1 MTLKGRLATL
11 AVVASI
17 WVAMVAGGFSYL
29 IFMMLLV
36 VAGLAAGIAWRWI
49 PGFWKTV
56 ASGAAGGAL
65 AGLVILAPGFRVAMR
80 MVAIMDPSRSP
91 EFSFSGTIFIM
102 IMVGVV
108 MGGLLGTAG
117 ILINRTTNIRSLTA
131 GGGLLGLL
139 TVGVLLGN
147 SGLRGELINLGTGLW
162 INLAMF
168 GIVAIAYGIA
178 TMKVAAR
185 LGSEPG
191 QPHDTTRVDLRA

>member
-1 MTLKGRLATL
+1 MTLKGRIAAL

-17 WVAMVAGGFSYL
+17 LLAMVAGGFSYRV
-29 IFMMLLV
+29 FVSLLV
-36 VAGLAAGIAWRWI
+36 ITVLVAGIAWRWI
-49 PGFWKTV
+49 PRFWKTV
-56 ASGAAGGAL
+56 GSGAAGGAL
-65 AGLVILAPGFRVAMR
+65 AGLVILAPGFRLAMR

-108 MGGLLGTAG
+108 MGGLLGIAG
-117 ILINRTTNIRSLTA
+117 ILFNRTTNIRSSSA

-147 SGLRGELINLGTGLW
+147 SGLRGELVGLGAGLW
-162 INLAMF
+162 LNLAMF
-168 GIVAIAYGIA
+168 GTVAIVYGIA
-178 TMKVAAR
+178 TTKVAGR

-191 QPHDTTRVDLRA
+191 QQRDTARVALRA

>member
-1 MTLKGRLATL
+1 MTLKGRLAAV

-17 WVAMVAGGFSYL
+17 WAAMVAGGFSYRVF
-29 IFMMLLV
+29 ISLLV
-36 VAGLAAGIAWRWI
+36 VAGLAAGIAPRWI

-56 ASGAAGGAL
+56 ASGAAGGAI
-65 AGLVILAPGFRVAMR
+65 AGLVILAPGFRLAMR
-80 MVAIMDPSRSP
+80 MVAIMDPSQRP

-117 ILINRTTNIRSLTA
+117 ILINRTTNIRSLSA

-147 SGLRGELINLGTGLW
+147 SGLRGELIDLGAGLW
-162 INLAMF
+162 LNLAMF
-168 GIVAIAYGIA
+168 GTVAIAYAIA

-185 LGSEPG
+185 LGAERG
-191 QPHDTTRVDLRA
+191 QPHDTTRIDLRA

>member
-147 SGLRGELINLGTGLW
+147 SGLRRELINLGTGLW

-178 TMKVAAR
+178 TMKMAAR

-191 QPHDTTRVDLRA
+191 QPHDTIRVDLRA

>member
-1 MTLKGRLATL
+1 MVAGRSSVGSDAEEGDVTLKGRLATL

-108 MGGLLGTAG
+108 MGGLLGTPA
-117 ILINRTTNIRSLTA
+117 S
-131 GGGLLGLL
+131 
-139 TVGVLLGN
+139 
-147 SGLRGELINLGTGLW
+147 
-162 INLAMF
+162 
-168 GIVAIAYGIA
+168 
-178 TMKVAAR
+178 
-185 LGSEPG
+185 
-191 QPHDTTRVDLRA
+191 

>member
-147 SGLRGELINLGTGLW
+147 SGLRRELINLGTGLW

-191 QPHDTTRVDLRA
+191 QPHDTTRVDLQA